1 MKKLLLTI
9 ALIFA
14 VTSIAVAS
22 EQTGNPGDTLSQ
34 THDILLT
41 IPTNYTFTVV
51 SLQVDP
57 TLLPDPSAYSAD
69 LLGVLDFGA
78 LLPDPLEDPADN
90 PYGTGP
96 RLGAS
101 HYMDV
106 RFYVTNNTDPY
117 SVTMTA
123 TGSVYQLPAS
133 AGSDIGTIFHFG
145 TDAANPDTPTANP
158 ANLNLQ
164 IGDGSY
170 GIDGLFSMEEDTTY
184 TLYDTGAGSIQSDQ
198 FIALIF
204 LDNVSPNYDAQAV
217 GTGDVGDITYSMIPH
232 A

>member
-1 MKKLLLTI
+1 L
-9 ALIFA
+9 
-14 VTSIAVAS
+14 AS
-22 EQTGNPGDTLSQ
+22 EQTGNEGDTLTQ
-34 THDILLT
+34 THDIRLIIQT
-41 IPTNYTFTVV
+41 DYSFTVV

-57 TLLPDPSAYSAD
+57 SLLPDSSAYSDD

-78 LLPDPLEDPADN
+78 LLPDPLEDPAEN

-117 SVTMTA
+117 SVTMQA
-123 TGSVYQLPAS
+123 TGSVYNLSAS

-145 TDAANPDTPTANP
+145 TDATNPDTPTADP
-158 ANLNLQ
+158 SKLLLQ
-164 IGDGSY
+164 IGTGSY
-170 GIDGLFSMEEDTTY
+170 GPDSLYSMEEDTPY
-184 TLYDTGAGSIQSDQ
+184 TLYDTTAGVIQSDQ

-217 GTGDVGDITYSMIPH
+217 GSGDVGDITYSMIPH
-232 A
+232 L